1 MKENKIIRFIC
12 KLLFINNLIGIL
24 CYPDLTLLSLVF
36 IMGIPGIVAFI
47 IYTYWLYKNEKRN
60 RFLIL
65 FLAAIMICYNYTIYQ
80 ITLDD
85 IGSEFSSKG
94 IRLLLRAEYFPI
106 INVVLN
112 SILALTSIVVF
123 AVETMNGDPDTNDTG
138 D

>member
-1 MKENKIIRFIC
+1 MKENKIIRFIG

-36 IMGIPGIVAFI
+36 IMGIPGVIAFI
-47 IYTYWLYKNEKRN
+47 IYAYWLYKNEKRN

-65 FLAAIMICYNYTIYQ
+65 FLAAIMIWYNYIIYQ

-85 IGSEFSSKG
+85 IGSEFSSNG
-94 IRLLLRAEYFPI
+94 IRLLLKAEYFPI
-106 INVVLN
+106 INVALN
-112 SILALTSIVVF
+112 SILALTSIIVL
-123 AVETMNGDPDTNDTG
+123 AVETMHGDPDTNDTG